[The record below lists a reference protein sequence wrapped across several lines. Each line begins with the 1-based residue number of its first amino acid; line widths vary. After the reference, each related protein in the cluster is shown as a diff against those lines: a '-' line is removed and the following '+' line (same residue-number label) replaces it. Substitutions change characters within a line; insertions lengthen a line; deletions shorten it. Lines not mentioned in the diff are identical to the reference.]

1 MYKGFSNQIELQSFI
16 SSKLQGASAILV
28 ASHDLTRS
36 VEIHYED
43 QLLLEI
49 EVEFASVQN
58 VQRVVILMKQED
70 LDKIENLSKRFD
82 LIAYLIRKQEIR
94 GLKDLS
100 AKEDGVH
107 FRYKDVYHVVVDR
120 VDQYHTYIVKSE
132 DSHHSISSKTLKQR
146 ALFHK
151 IDAAI
156 ELFES

>member
-49 EVEFASVQN
+49 KVEFASVQN
-58 VQRVVILMKQED
+58 VQRVVILMRQED

-82 LIAYLIRKQEIR
+82 LIAYLVRKQELKS
-94 GLKDLS
+94 LKDLS

-107 FRYKDVYHVVVDR
+107 FRYKDVYDVVVDR
-120 VDQYHTYIVKSE
+120 VDQYHTYFIRSE
-132 DSHHSISSKTLKQR
+132 DLHHSIKSKTLKQR

>member
-16 SSKLQGASAILV
+16 SSKLPGASAILV

-36 VEIHYED
+36 VEIHYDSMLIMELSVD
-43 QLLLEI
+43 
-49 EVEFASVQN
+49 FATVQN

-82 LIAYLIRKQEIR
+82 LITYLIDKSESI
-94 GLKDLS
+94 GIENLSLKD
-100 AKEDGVH
+100 DGVQ
-107 FRYKDVYHVVVDR
+107 FRYGQYNVTVDKTDR
-120 VDQYHTYIVKSE
+120 YHTYRVVSN
-132 DSHHSISSKTLKQR
+132 DSLHSIKSTCLKR
-146 ALFHK
+146 KSLFRK

>member
-16 SSKLQGASAILV
+16 SSKLPGASAILV

-36 VEIHYED
+36 VEIHYDSMLIMELSVD
-43 QLLLEI
+43 
-49 EVEFASVQN
+49 FATVQN

-82 LIAYLIRKQEIR
+82 LITCLIDKSESR
-94 GLKDLS
+94 GIENLSLKN
-100 AKEDGVH
+100 DGVH
-107 FRYKDVYHVVVDR
+107 FRYREYNVTVDKTDR
-120 VDQYHTYIVKSE
+120 YHTYRVVSN
-132 DSHHSISSKTLKQR
+132 DSLHSIKSTCFKRKS
-146 ALFHK
+146 LFRK